1 MSQSESWRSENFEE
15 QIFFQVNNEIWGSE
29 GFVFPT
35 KACSQEELAPLL
47 GTDPDGGGWELDH
60 NEPPDGEAEGQPDG
74 DSVDHYAEVDMEQQ
88 EHRPAK
94 RELMYRKMEFDCSY
108 SEVLHNAGW

>member
-1 MSQSESWRSENFEE
+1 MSQSEFWRSENFEE

-74 DSVDHYAEVDMEQQ
+74 DSVDHYAEVDME
-88 EHRPAK
+88 
-94 RELMYRKMEFDCSY
+94 
-108 SEVLHNAGW
+108 